1 LYLTVR
7 SHVADGDQRTEPFH
21 YGASLLDELTAAD
34 ERRGRKPPEM
44 SIGRIYAIA
53 LNTYREAVRDRIL
66 LGVII
71 LAAGL
76 LALTLALAELSL
88 DQQMRVVTDL
98 GLASISLFSV
108 VVAIFLGSSLL
119 YKEIERKTLYVILP
133 KPIARWEF
141 LLGKYFGIV
150 MTCAVFIAIM
160 GALQMLVTAI
170 QAGASTALIVAVPV
184 ALLLVLGVGLVVAKD
199 RTTVIPIWSAI
210 ALAAC
215 ASICLSVDVEL
226 FRLLASLVLSLGEV
240 MILAAVALFFSSFS
254 TPFLTGAFTFGVW
267 LVGRAAHDMVAMKT
281 HVLSPGVKTLLTW
294 LAEIVPN
301 FNLFVPGRTAL
312 VTQGTEYG
320 PPLAYVAASMGYAV
334 LYATVTLFIAAFV
347 FRRRDFL

>member
-1 LYLTVR
+1 
-7 SHVADGDQRTEPFH
+7 
-21 YGASLLDELTAAD
+21 
-34 ERRGRKPPEM
+34 M
-44 SIGRIYAIA
+44 SIPRVYAIA

-76 LALTLALAELSL
+76 LALTLALGELSL
-88 DQQMRVVTDL
+88 DQHMRVVTDL
-98 GLASISLFSV
+98 GLASISVFSV

-133 KPIARWEF
+133 KPIARYEF

-160 GALQMLVTAI
+160 GALQLLVTAI
-170 QAGASTALIVAVPV
+170 QAGASTVLVVAVPAALVLILGV
-184 ALLLVLGVGLVVAKD
+184 ALLVAKD
-199 RTTVIPIWSAI
+199 RTTVVPIWSVI
-210 ALAAC
+210 ALGAC
-215 ASICLSVDVEL
+215 AWICSTVDVEL
-226 FRLLASLVLSLGEV
+226 FRLLASLVLNLGEV
-240 MILAAVALFFSSFS
+240 MILTAVALLFSSFS

-281 HVLSPGVKTLLTW
+281 RVLSPGVKTLLAW
-294 LAEIVPN
+294 LAEVLPN
-301 FNLFVPGRTAL
+301 FDLFVPGRTTL
-312 VTQGTEYG
+312 VTYGTGYG
-320 PPLAYVAASMGYAV
+320 APLAYVATSMGYAV
-334 LYATVTLFIAAFV
+334 LYATVTLFVAALV